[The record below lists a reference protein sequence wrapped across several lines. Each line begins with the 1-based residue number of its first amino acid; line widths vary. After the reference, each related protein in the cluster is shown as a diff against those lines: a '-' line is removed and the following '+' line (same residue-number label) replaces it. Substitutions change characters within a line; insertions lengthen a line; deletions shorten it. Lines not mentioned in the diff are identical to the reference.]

1 MLTQLIEK
9 LSKCQNGNIQKPA
22 KLFVYYEYIACILFV
37 YCLYIVC
44 ILFVYYDSNL
54 IAFYYV
60 LYKRK
65 TPRILTSW
73 GFIFE
78 LS

>member
-44 ILFVYYDSNL
+44 VLRFKFNSVLLRFVQKKNPKNTDFL
-54 IAFYYV
+54 
-60 LYKRK
+60 
-65 TPRILTSW
+65 
-73 GFIFE
+73 GFHI
-78 LS
+78 